1 MGFTNVKWND
11 KSGQN
16 TYSAKQQ
23 AARPPLQMAKRVEF
37 GDIWQEYCKMEIKE
51 IEETQEAINFCD
63 SIIQRW

>member
-37 GDIWQEYCKMEIKE
+37 GDIWEEYCSMENREESAE
-51 IEETQEAINFCD
+51 IEFADCVVERF
-63 SIIQRW
+63 